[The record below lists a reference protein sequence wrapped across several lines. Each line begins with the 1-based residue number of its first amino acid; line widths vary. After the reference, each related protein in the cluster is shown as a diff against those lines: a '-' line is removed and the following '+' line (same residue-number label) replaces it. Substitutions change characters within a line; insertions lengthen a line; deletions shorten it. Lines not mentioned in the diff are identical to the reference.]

1 MEVSLRELNTSQKVM
16 LKIAKRRPAQEGS
29 RGLAEAFWGV
39 FSRGFQG
46 EEKASLGVPCGPSR
60 EERGEGGLGEWGGS
74 PMLAKGWTIDVH
86 APMLSTY
93 GERPIKPMA
102 GPKPPSSQ
110 ERPTCNPGLD
120 NEISIPGYVGP
131 YGFYPPTG
139 VCVVMVPFPPLK
151 ACLGGWYHVPFGLC
165 RHMTYTLS
173 FGTVS
178 ISVGVYRALPYQPR

>member
-1 MEVSLRELNTSQKVM
+1 MEEVATDDEEPLLHMGAVLTVLSGPLRD
-16 LKIAKRRPAQEGS
+16 
-29 RGLAEAFWGV
+29 
-39 FSRGFQG
+39 
-46 EEKASLGVPCGPSR
+46 LGV
-60 EERGEGGLGEWGGS
+60 WGGS
-74 PMLAKGWTIDVH
+74 PMLARGWTIDVH

-120 NEISIPGYVGP
+120 NEISIPEYVGP

-139 VCVVMVPFPPLK
+139 VCVVMVPSLPLK
-151 ACLGGWYHVPFGLC
+151 ACLGGWRYVPFGLC
-165 RHMTYTLS
+165 HHLAYTLS